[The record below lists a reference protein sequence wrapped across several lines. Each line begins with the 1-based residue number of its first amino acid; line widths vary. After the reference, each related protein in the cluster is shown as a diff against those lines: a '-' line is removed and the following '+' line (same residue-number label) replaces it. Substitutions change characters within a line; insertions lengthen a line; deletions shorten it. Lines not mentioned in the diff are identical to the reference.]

1 MASTSQD
8 PRPLSPHLGVWRFH
22 ITMVTSILHRITG
35 VGLYLGAAVLTVWLA
50 AAAAGPDAYATVEGL
65 LLSPVGRL
73 VLFGLT
79 LSGTYHLANGIRHLV
94 WDTGAGFA
102 LKSANASA
110 WFALIFSVLAT
121 LGVWAAAYWL

>member
-121 LGVWAAAYWL
+121 LGVWAAAYSL